1 MQSDGFGVTNT
12 AWAAQYVAMT
22 GENTSAVSLF
32 LLNDVT
38 YTIEARLNE
47 FGFPGNLINSITY
60 VADRYGMQD
69 VPLIVPNHVSAFW
82 IVVKGVTSTPESIGV
97 TQIGQKPYGY
107 NYVTTVNSGAS
118 WTIINRNMTFITKER
133 Q

>member
-1 MQSDGFGVTNT
+1 LQRYIFSYTTLATDQSQNMQSDGFGVTNT

-82 IVVKGVTSTPESIGV
+82 IVVKRSNEHT
-97 TQIGQKPYGY
+97 
-107 NYVTTVNSGAS
+107 
-118 WTIINRNMTFITKER
+118 
-133 Q
+133 